1 MGDADLRP
9 DIAAAKAKMR
19 VKFGGG
25 REIKRLT
32 EYLWEAEQVER
43 MTTGA
48 YGKGTGLIVLT
59 DRRLLFVQ
67 HGIMSQTTEDFPLD
81 KVSSIQWSSGMMLG
95 TITVFATG
103 NKAEIKNV
111 DKGDG
116 KEIVDLVR
124 HRLSDKTPPA
134 APAAT
139 GGGGQDVY
147 EQLRKLG
154 ELHTAGVLT
163 DEEFEKKKA
172 DLLGR
177 L

>member
-1 MGDADLRP
+1 
-9 DIAAAKAKMR
+9 MR
-19 VKFGGG
+19 VKLGGG

-32 EYLWEAEQVER
+32 EYLWEGEQVER

-48 YGKGTGLIVLT
+48 YGKGTGLVVLT
-59 DRRLLFVQ
+59 DRRLLFLQ

-95 TITVFATG
+95 MITVFASG

-111 DKGDG
+111 NKGDG
-116 KEIVDLVR
+116 KEIVDLIR

-134 APAAT
+134 NPATT

-154 ELHTAGVLT
+154 ELHTGGVLT

>member
-19 VKFGGG
+19 VKVGGG

-32 EYLWEAEQVER
+32 EYLWEGEQVER
-43 MTTGA
+43 MTTGT
-48 YGKGTGLIVLT
+48 YGKGTGLVILS

-67 HGIMSQTTEDFPLD
+67 NGIMSQTTEDFPLD
-81 KVSSIQWSSGMMLG
+81 KVSSIQWSSGMMFG
-95 TITVFATG
+95 TITVFASG
-103 NKAEIKNV
+103 NKAVITSVQKA
-111 DKGDG
+111 DG
-116 KEIVDLVR
+116 KEIVDLIR
-124 HRLSDKTPPA
+124 HRLSDKTLQA

-172 DLLGR
+172 ELLGR